1 MADEAKVALGRNVR
15 RLITWGMY
23 GLGLACLGAL
33 GLRSILTNLPIELAP
48 DLLRP
53 ASLWKVLI
61 SLYALSWYYGTTFD
75 NRYQIDVITS
85 APEGRLPI
93 GSVAVA
99 VTIFVL
105 FAAMWWLDVFSDT
118 IANAYLPWL
127 GAATSEG
134 LFDLMIVVLA
144 GFWIFNIFAW
154 RFYLARHMTGLI
166 AKSRIDTQ
174 SSRDYLRNEMLD
186 QIDQFISGRWQ
197 WARFLSGMV
206 VLLLIIIVAKTH
218 LRDDLARLLARVA
231 GPQFISETQLRAVLP
246 HILVVVWF
254 IESEAVIW
262 FMRIRL
268 KFYVDC
274 LQRLKRK
281 YVMTPLRA

>member
-1 MADEAKVALGRNVR
+1 MLRPGHFRNRLGLTNGPGLRLLLCSNSGHGMDCRMADEAKVALGRNVR

-127 GAATSEG
+127 GAAT
-134 LFDLMIVVLA
+134 LQA
-144 GFWIFNIFAW
+144 
-154 RFYLARHMTGLI
+154 ARNVRY
-166 AKSRIDTQ
+166 S
-174 SSRDYLRNEMLD
+174 LRRA
-186 QIDQFISGRWQ
+186 SGV
-197 WARFLSGMV
+197 G
-206 VLLLIIIVAKTH
+206 
-218 LRDDLARLLARVA
+218 
-231 GPQFISETQLRAVLP
+231 G
-246 HILVVVWF
+246 
-254 IESEAVIW
+254 
-262 FMRIRL
+262 
-268 KFYVDC
+268 
-274 LQRLKRK
+274 
-281 YVMTPLRA
+281 